1 MAHDS
6 DGALAEA
13 RALRR
18 QLRALGEV
26 TAPVSLRVSVC
37 NDLKLGDAYFQ
48 IESPLGPVYV
58 AYNDLGISAVTRAP
72 FAIVFEEWFRDEFGG
87 PIYPA
92 LEAPARLRAALEH
105 TLRGEGR
112 PTLHFDLR
120 HVSEFERAVLL
131 KALEIPR
138 GEVRPYAW
146 VAREI
151 GHPRAVRAVGTAL
164 AHNPVPLFIPCH
176 RVVRSDGTLGQYG
189 LGGPEAKR
197 TVLAAEGAEPEA
209 LEALAR
215 SGVRYF
221 GSDTT
226 HTFCFPSCGHAQ
238 RITDPHRI
246 HFTSAADARMAGY
259 RPCKACRPA

>member
-1 MAHDS
+1 MAHNP

-13 RALRR
+13 RTLRQR
-18 QLRALGEV
+18 LQALGEV
-26 TAPVSLRVSVC
+26 TAPVTLRTSVWR
-37 NDLKLGDAYFQ
+37 DLKLGDAYFQ

-58 AYNDLGISAVTRAP
+58 AYNDRGLSAVYRAP
-72 FAIVFEEWFRDEFGG
+72 SDGGFEDWFRDELGG

-92 LEAPARLRAALEH
+92 LEAPARLQAALER
-105 TLRGEGR
+105 TLRGAGR
-112 PTLHFDLR
+112 PVLHFDLR
-120 HVSEFERAVLL
+120 RVSEFERAVLL

-197 TVLAAEGAEPEA
+197 TVLAAEGAAPEQ

-246 HFTSAADARMAGY
+246 SFTSAADAWMAGY
-259 RPCKACRPA
+259 RPCKVCRPA